1 MLPGAPQP
9 PSLAACDC
17 HRRRCTL
24 PVAAIVDV
32 ARRPWPPSS
41 LLQAAAAA
49 AGLSAVTIA
58 ESHRSTTRG
67 YAVPMPPSCSALD
80 MARRGSACCSFN
92 FLVRRPVYVNSLN
105 QTDFRFYPFR
115 LHLHYESLSKHVGL
129 ELNEGVERWR
139 DGSVELLPGGVM
151 VAWRSFLVA

>member
-1 MLPGAPQP
+1 
-9 PSLAACDC
+9 
-17 HRRRCTL
+17 
-24 PVAAIVDV
+24 
-32 ARRPWPPSS
+32 

-58 ESHRSTTRG
+58 ESHRSTAGG

-80 MARRGSACCSFN
+80 MARRGSACSFN

-129 ELNEGVERWR
+129 ELNEGIERWQ

-151 VAWRSFLVA
+151 VALRSFLVA